1 MSLNNLNFK
10 FNIYIYIYMDIKLSM
25 DEVLKIGAAYGIL
38 QVLAQDLGIKTGKK
52 QRDIAQS
59 IPVQIFLMYS
69 GGYAVTG
76 DHKTAMIATIIYY
89 VLKYLVSNGETSAV
103 CFEDV

>member
-1 MSLNNLNFK
+1 MNLN
-10 FNIYIYIYMDIKLSM
+10 LSL
-25 DEVLKIGAAYGIL
+25 DDVLKIGAAYGIL

-52 QRDIAQS
+52 QRDLVQS
-59 IPVQIFLMYS
+59 KFVQIFLMYS

-76 DHKTAMIATIIYY
+76 DHKTAFISTILYY
-89 VLKYLVSNGETSAV
+89 FLKYVYSNGETSPV

>member
-1 MSLNNLNFK
+1 MDLNLS
-10 FNIYIYIYMDIKLSM
+10 IDDI
-25 DEVLKIGAAYGIL
+25 LKIGAAYGIL

-52 QRDIAQS
+52 QRDIVQS
-59 IPVQIFLMYS
+59 IPIQIFLMYS

-76 DHKTAMIATIIYY
+76 DHKTALIATVLYY
-89 VLKYLVSNGETSAV
+89 ILKYIVSNGETSGV

>member
-1 MSLNNLNFK
+1 MNLN
-10 FNIYIYIYMDIKLSM
+10 L

-52 QRDIAQS
+52 QRDLVQS
-59 IPVQIFLMYS
+59 KPVQIFLMYS
-69 GGYAVTG
+69 GGFAVTG
-76 DHKTAMIATIIYY
+76 DHKTAVIATLLYY
-89 VLKYLVSNGETSAV
+89 FLKYVYSNGETSAV